1 MFARVTIAHEAMK
14 QLNRG
19 IAAFLDGLEVSSAQV
34 KGCRAAGVLVD
45 RSADKQIMLWDTR
58 EEAETV
64 GEPVAHTRAR
74 LPGRTEAPSGCRS
87 SRLGTYQGRPPPR
100 GLPQPRRTVTLWSG
114 SISPELW
121 SRRMPRPKLFDRDV
135 ALQKAI
141 GMFRQHGFAGT
152 STNDLRR
159 AMGISR
165 QSMYDTFGDKRR
177 LYLEALRRYNAESVS
192 RSIQVLS
199 KAPSPRAGL
208 EAMLAD
214 FATRAVDERANCL
227 GVSSIS
233 EFGRSDEGVC
243 TLNDASG
250 QVLIAAIEKVAADAK
265 ASGEIGSDLD
275 PKAVAQFLVSLHSG
289 MRLSARAGVS
299 PSDLR
304 EIVKLGLRNL
314 S

>member
-1 MFARVTIAHEAMK
+1 
-14 QLNRG
+14 
-19 IAAFLDGLEVSSAQV
+19 
-34 KGCRAAGVLVD
+34 
-45 RSADKQIMLWDTR
+45 
-58 EEAETV
+58 
-64 GEPVAHTRAR
+64 
-74 LPGRTEAPSGCRS
+74 
-87 SRLGTYQGRPPPR
+87 
-100 GLPQPRRTVTLWSG
+100 
-114 SISPELW
+114 
-121 SRRMPRPKLFDRDV
+121 MPRPKLFDRDV

-152 STNDLRR
+152 STDDLLR

-214 FATRAVDERANCL
+214 FATRAVEETNCL

-250 QVLIAAIEKVAADAK
+250 QVLIAAIERVAADAK